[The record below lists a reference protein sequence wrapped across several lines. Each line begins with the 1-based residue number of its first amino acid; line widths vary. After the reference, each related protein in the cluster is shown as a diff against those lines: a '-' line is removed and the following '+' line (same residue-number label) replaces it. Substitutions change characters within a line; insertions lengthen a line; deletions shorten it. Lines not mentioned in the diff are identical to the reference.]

1 MKSTSGNH
9 YIALDH
15 VRAVAA
21 FLVFAWHF
29 TRGIDGTPVPYDYRP
44 SFFPFSLLNEG
55 YIGVS
60 VFMTLSGYLFARLIN
75 GREIVFSAFL
85 WNRILRLIPLLVV
98 MLIVACSL
106 TVSLRHS
113 EVSLQHSL
121 KTFGLKV
128 LKGVIYPTLPNG
140 GWSITVEFHFYILLP
155 LLLWMQRKSKW
166 LPLTVVAAAILFR
179 WWIFHR
185 TGAVR
190 HVGYM
195 TMVGRIDQ
203 FVWGMVICQY
213 RDFIARRH
221 VPVILFL
228 LGYLWLNWGFGDS
241 GAYYIGRSANHAES
255 NPIWIIL
262 PTIEGLAFAVGIAWY
277 ETSFNHSTTGVSRF
291 VSLLGEYSY
300 FIYLFHFFIV
310 FNAAHYIHTQI
321 MDISNFFLACLWA
334 AGVMICMMPAAY
346 LSSCFIEMPWMAHRK
361 KYIKADQP
369 TA

>member
-1 MKSTSGNH
+1 MKSTTGNH

-21 FLVFAWHF
+21 FLVFVWHF

-44 SFFPFSLLNEG
+44 AFFGFSLLNEG

-75 GREIVFSAFL
+75 GREIVFRAFL
-85 WNRILRLIPLLVV
+85 WNRVLRLIPLLVV
-98 MLIVACSL
+98 MLIVAGALTSSL
-106 TVSLRHS
+106 GG
-113 EVSLQHSL
+113 SL
-121 KTFGLKV
+121 KTYGLNI
-128 LKGVIYPTLPNG
+128 LKGVLYPTLPNG

-166 LPLTVVAAAILFR
+166 LPLVIVAVAILVR
-179 WWIFHR
+179 WAIFHR
-185 TGAVR
+185 TGEVR
-190 HVGYM
+190 YYGYS
-195 TMVGRIDQ
+195 TMIGRIDQ

-213 RDFIARRH
+213 RDLITRRH

-228 LGYLWLNWGFGDS
+228 LGYLWFNWAYGDS
-241 GAYYIGRSANHAES
+241 GASYIGRYSNHAET

-262 PTIEGLAFAVGIAWY
+262 PTIEGLAFAVVIAWY
-277 ETSFNHSTTGVSRF
+277 DTSFEHSTTGFSRF
-291 VSLLGEYSY
+291 VSLIGEYSY

-321 MDISNFFLACLWA
+321 MDISNFYLAAGWA
-334 AGVMICMMPAAY
+334 AVVMICMMPAAY
-346 LSSCFIEMPWMAHRK
+346 LSSVFIEMPWMAHRK
-361 KYIKADQP
+361 KYIQVDAP
-369 TA
+369 AT